1 MSRIAPSSPR
11 LIPASLLAAGLLACQ
26 GDVDPVPFLRGQAI
40 PLGPW
45 VLKVRHPEVLA
56 PGLIKGFQDFRIPNR
71 QSKVVGVHLDL
82 QPADAAAAG
91 DRQLVEKGFLKLM
104 ADCRLKDREGNLTTL
119 GLPLPE
125 SQFRLLK
132 TGGMMTDREM
142 KDMLLSPPPSPGMP
156 REWVLLYAVPP
167 ERAGFTLLIRNRSPR
182 DGQPYLVSV
191 DLGR

>member
-1 MSRIAPSSPR
+1 MSRSSASSPR
-11 LIPASLLAAGLLACQ
+11 LVPAALLAAGLLACQ
-26 GDVDPVPFLRGQAI
+26 GDVDPVPFPRGRPI
-40 PLGPW
+40 PLGSW
-45 VLKVRHPEVLA
+45 ILKVRHPEVLA
-56 PGLIKGFQDFRIPNR
+56 PGLLKGFQDFRIPSR
-71 QSKVVGVHLDL
+71 QAKVVGVHVDL

-91 DRQLVEKGFLKLM
+91 DPQVVEKGFLKLM
-104 ADCRLKDREGNLTTL
+104 ADCRLADREGNLTTL

-125 SQFRLLK
+125 SQFRLMK

-142 KDMLLSPPPSPGMP
+142 RDMMLSPPPAPGMP